1 MNNHLEYAFEGP
13 ASGFEMLIALL
24 SELPFEGFE
33 EQDARLLAYL
43 PESAWTED
51 LDPQIENVARM
62 LGFSV
67 TRARLEDQNWNALWE
82 SNFSPVS
89 IPGYVMIRAE
99 FHDNPPSDAYRHIIT
114 ITPRMAFGTGH
125 HATTRM
131 MLLEMDELPFESRA
145 VLDYGCG
152 TGILAIVA
160 RQKGANPVVAID
172 IDPNCTENTLINASQ
187 NACSLT
193 VMTADIDQIDSA
205 STFDIILANINR
217 NVLIQAIPSLYRMSR
232 PGGHLLLSG
241 FLEEDLPLMRQQLD
255 ASLWQETGLRQE
267 EGWVCLVVQRIQ
279 K

>member
-1 MNNHLEYAFEGP
+1 MNNHLEYVFEGP

-193 VMTADIDQIDSA
+193 VMTADINQIDSA

-267 EGWVCLVVQRIQ
+267 GGWVCLVVQRIQ